1 MVQFLWIISQEK
13 FMLNREQITIA
24 VASFLV
30 GVLLASSCERDVVKV
45 KEKVVVKN
53 VRVVDTVRL
62 HDTIVKPVKVY
73 VDRWR
78 YKTNPNPSPIYKE
91 EIIEANKYSQE
102 LVGEKGTAKIDV
114 ITTGELLD
122 LSGII
127 ECNEKIVEKTITKYT
142 AKSKLFMSGNID
154 MSLDGGIK
162 NVRLGL
168 DYNIKNKVLIK
179 GGLGYDI
186 TDNQPLVGVGLGF
199 GL

>member
-1 MVQFLWIISQEK
+1 MF
-13 FMLNREQITIA
+13 NRKHITIA
-24 VASFLV
+24 IASFLI
-30 GVLLASSCERDVVKV
+30 GVLIASSCERDVVRV
-45 KEKVVVKN
+45 KEKIVVKN
-53 VRVVDTVRL
+53 VKVTDTVRL
-62 HDTIVKPVKVY
+62 HDTIVKPIKVY

-78 YKTNPNPSPIYKE
+78 YKPNPNTNPIYE
-91 EIIEANKYSQE
+91 EEMIEANKYSQE
-102 LVGEKGTAKIDV
+102 LIGEKGIAKIDV

-142 AKSKLFMSGNID
+142 AKSKVFMSGNID
-154 MSLDGGIK
+154 MSLDGGVK

-179 GGLGYDI
+179 GSLGYDI